1 MRKRKWQTI
10 LFAMLIVLVSFVYI
24 RMEKLYFTPEEG
36 FRACERGLRYPPSE
50 EIILEFD
57 TEDGAKVLVGRQE
70 EGLFVV
76 PVEKTHLFFWQMQS
90 GGVVDGYRKMK
101 EPLDG
106 YLTYGG
112 NFLGLCQDESITE
125 MSLIFGNWNDRNWEE
140 FVYPVEEGLI
150 FIECGKELQE
160 EGFDLVMR
168 DNFAY
173 IEGRTADGE
182 VVCWD
187 GEDGLARALRGGHF
201 TPEAKK
207 VTKPYPVAPKVE

>member
-1 MRKRKWQTI
+1 MRKRKWQTVLYIFLIFVLSYFYI
-10 LFAMLIVLVSFVYI
+10 LMNQ
-24 RMEKLYFTPEEG
+24 LYFSPEDA
-36 FRACERGLRYPPSE
+36 FYACERGLRYPPSK
-50 EIILEFD
+50 EIMLEFD
-57 TEDGAKVLVGRQE
+57 TEDGGKVLVGRQE

-76 PVEKTHLFFWQMQS
+76 PVEKTHFFFWRRQS
-90 GGVVDGYRKMK
+90 GGVDGYQKMK
-101 EPLDG
+101 KPLDG
-106 YLTYGG
+106 YLTYDGS
-112 NFLGLCQDESITE
+112 FLGMCQDESITE
-125 MSLIFGNWNDRNWEE
+125 MSLIFGNWEDRNWKE

-150 FIECGKELQE
+150 YIECGKELQE

-173 IEGRTADGE
+173 MEGRTADGE

-207 VTKPYPVAPKVE
+207 VTKPYPVAPNVE

>member
-1 MRKRKWQTI
+1 MRKRKWQTVLYIFLIFVLSYFYI
-10 LFAMLIVLVSFVYI
+10 LMNQ
-24 RMEKLYFTPEEG
+24 LYFSPEDA
-36 FRACERGLRYPPSE
+36 FYACERGMRYPPSE
-50 EIILEFD
+50 EILLEFEGD
-57 TEDGAKVLVGRQE
+57 DGATVLVGRQKD
-70 EGLFVV
+70 GLFVV
-76 PVEKTHLFFWQMQS
+76 PVEKTHFFLWRRQS
-90 GGVVDGYRKMK
+90 GGTDGYQRMK

-112 NFLGLCQDESITE
+112 NFLGMCQDESITE
-125 MSLIFGNWNDRNWEE
+125 MSLIFGNWEDRNWKE

-150 FIECGKELQE
+150 YIECGKELQE

-173 IEGRTADGE
+173 MEGRTADGE

-207 VTKPYPVAPKVE
+207 VTKPYPVVPNIN